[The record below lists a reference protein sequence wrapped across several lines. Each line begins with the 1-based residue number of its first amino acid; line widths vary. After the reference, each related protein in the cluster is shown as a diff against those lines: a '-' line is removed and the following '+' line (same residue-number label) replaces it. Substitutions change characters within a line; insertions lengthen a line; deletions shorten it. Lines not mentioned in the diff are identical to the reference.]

1 MESGTRFSFHRSQF
15 RGALLRGEDKIT
27 ALMSGS
33 SKKHAAG
40 TTLVEA
46 DAEHSFA
53 YRMIQGWASQT
64 RRLADGRSQSILLF
78 LPGDLFAVKSMFLL
92 RNAHT
97 IEFLSDAVVER
108 VDHQTLRR
116 CYVQDHDVYSRC
128 IWQLLEDDR
137 RLQNLVVGLGLGSAE
152 ERLALLLLG
161 FHERLAHCGNI
172 SPAAL
177 SYLMPL
183 TQSQLGAH
191 IGITPVHIN
200 RVLRS
205 LREAG
210 IVTISGGSVRIS
222 DMCELRSRA
231 AALSNE
237 CSTSGNFAATF
248 SESVDKP
255 ASLRAFADA
264 GEAPSVPQTFNA
276 PA

>member
-1 MESGTRFSFHRSQF
+1 MESGTRFSVHRSQF
-15 RGALLRGEDKIT
+15 RGALLRGDDKIA

-33 SKKHAAG
+33 AKKHAAG
-40 TTLVEA
+40 TTLVET
-46 DAEHSFA
+46 DAERSFV
-53 YRMIQGWASQT
+53 YRMIRGWASQT

-78 LPGDLFAVKSMFLL
+78 LPGDLFALKSMFLL

-108 VDHQTLRR
+108 VDHQTLQR
-116 CYVQDHDVYSRC
+116 CYVQDHDVSDRC

-172 SPAAL
+172 APAAL
-177 SYLMPL
+177 NYLMPL

-200 RVLRS
+200 RVLKS
-205 LREAG
+205 FREAG
-210 IVTISGGSVRIS
+210 ILTISGGSVRIS
-222 DMCELRSRA
+222 DMCKLRGRA
-231 AALSNE
+231 AALSDE
-237 CSTSGNFAATF
+237 GSPSGNFEATF
-248 SESVDKP
+248 PGSVDEQ
-255 ASLRAFADA
+255 ASSQVFVNT
-264 GEAPSVPQTFNA
+264 G
-276 PA
+276 